1 MTGLRSLDRAH
12 GLGPGDHAGWAYD
25 DVSELRAACV
35 DYLADGLDRR
45 ERLVYLGGR
54 PRDALV
60 DDLTGLAGRDAL
72 LDDGRLSVVTIKEH
86 LDRGGAID
94 ARMQLDARRQMA
106 RDAVAAGY
114 SGLRVVG
121 DITEVVVRPDLMD
134 SLVEFELA
142 MHNALSAA
150 SITTMCAY
158 DRRRAGERWRQV
170 SALHEIQHAPDE
182 HPSFTLGRTGSALT
196 LAGELDLTSVTDLDV
211 LLGHLA
217 RTTSGALTFELPE
230 LTFIDVAA
238 TRRLAR
244 FQRTMAAT
252 GRVVFFRKLTPA
264 ARRTFRAFAM
274 AEANELT

>member
-1 MTGLRSLDRAH
+1 MTGLRSLDRAL

-25 DVSELRAACV
+25 DVSELKAACV
-35 DYLADGLDRR
+35 DYFTDGLDRR
-45 ERLVYLGGR
+45 ERLVYVGGR

-60 DDLTGLAGRDAL
+60 DDLSGLAGRDAL
-72 LDDGRLSVVTIKEH
+72 LDDGRLSVVTMKDH
-86 LDRGGAID
+86 LDGGGAVD
-94 ARMQLDARRQMA
+94 AGMQLHARRQMA

-121 DITEVVVRPDLMD
+121 DITEIVVRPQLID

-150 SITTMCAY
+150 RITTMCAY

-170 SALHEIQHAPDE
+170 SALHEIQHAPGG
-182 HPSFTLGRTGSALT
+182 HPTFILGRSGSALT
-196 LAGELDLTSVTDLDV
+196 LAGEVDISSVTDLEV
-211 LLGHLA
+211 LLDHLA

-244 FQRTMAAT
+244 FQRTMAAA
-252 GRVVFFRKLTPA
+252 GRAVFFRELTPA
-264 ARRTFRAFAM
+264 ARRTFRAFAL
-274 AEANELT
+274 AEANEIT